1 MHVHERNQH
10 PQRKLSFLFSHIILF
25 NFLKWFLNVT
35 PLSLQPLLQMVTNGA
50 VSWHAVCTSLTPA
63 PKQILSL
70 NRVWLSV
77 TPQTV
82 AHQSPLSVE
91 FSRKEYWNGLPFPTP
106 RLSSHPRDWTHVSS
120 VSCIC
125 RQILH
130 LLSHQGA
137 PNSLSLS
144 FSLLWNGIDNE
155 SCL

>member
-1 MHVHERNQH
+1 MAEQKGQFSLRVLIPLMYMHACV
-10 PQRKLSFLFSHIILF
+10 LSCLSWIQLFETL
-25 NFLKWFLNVT
+25 W
-35 PLSLQPLLQMVTNGA
+35 
-50 VSWHAVCTSLTPA
+50 
-63 PKQILSL
+63 
-70 NRVWLSV
+70 
-77 TPQTV
+77 TV

-130 LLSHQGA
+130 LLSHKGA

-144 FSLLWNGIDNE
+144 FSLLWNGIDDE
-155 SCL
+155 SETQILWLPDLKSWLIRKDPDAGKEWRQEKKGMAEDEMVR